1 MYIETLHPS
10 NWPGGKEQGNS
21 GVHRN
26 PAVLFMNKNY
36 LEDFHT
42 LSWLSLIAGVVYVIF
57 GLVEIL
63 SIETLQDDQP
73 QTIFHL
79 NQTLKIKILLRSI
92 ALTPKKL

>member
-1 MYIETLHPS
+1 LPENESYLLGTWIVIATVNLGELTA
-10 NWPGGKEQGNS
+10 QGNLTFRV
-21 GVHRN
+21 G
-26 PAVLFMNKNY
+26 
-36 LEDFHT
+36 
-42 LSWLSLIAGVVYVIF
+42 WI
-57 GLVEIL
+57 VEIL